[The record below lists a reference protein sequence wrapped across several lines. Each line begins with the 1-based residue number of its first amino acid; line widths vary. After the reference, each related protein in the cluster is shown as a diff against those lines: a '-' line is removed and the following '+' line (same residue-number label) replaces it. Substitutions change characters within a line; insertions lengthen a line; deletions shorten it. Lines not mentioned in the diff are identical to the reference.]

1 MTTDGLLS
9 YIKMQL
15 LNGESVPDITKT
27 LREHGWSEQDIIDA
41 LYTLKTQQSQE
52 QKNQ

>member
-1 MTTDGLLS
+1 MNTDGLLT

-15 LNGESVPDITKT
+15 FNGESVPEITKT

-41 LYTLKTQQSQE
+41 LYTLRSE
-52 QKNQ
+52 HSLAQK